1 MEIIM
6 PEIHTGFWYEGEAST
21 RSGWW
26 TCRDMR
32 ESQANN
38 KSPLNQMDT
47 LFRDKIDK
55 HRHDPRGRAG
65 DRPELRDLGKIN
77 IWYLRTGYSR

>member
-1 MEIIM
+1 
-6 PEIHTGFWYEGEAST
+6 
-21 RSGWW
+21 
-26 TCRDMR
+26 MR

-77 IWYLRTGYSR
+77 I